1 MNYDQMNSENRAIQM
16 GNGFNTPSKGLA
28 AGYGNDII
36 NMTNSVNNMPTNQE
50 IDAAKQK
57 VDNMVYESERQDDRD
72 RRVDNLLNSLKSN
85 NDYVSLVEEANQQP
99 AIKNQAGYVVVKKQ
113 QTKIGIQQGLS
124 FIKQKA
130 WELAPYIV
138 AGAIAI
144 TAVVGAHSVITEP
157 EYTDNTS
164 FHPNSIEDVIEHKNE
179 QIGSGITTHPEHV
192 INNEYDNSMTKGG
205 RGL

>member
-1 MNYDQMNSENRAIQM
+1 MNYDQMNSENSNMQTE
-16 GNGFNTPSKGLA
+16 NNFNNPSTGLS

-36 NMTNSVNNMPTNQE
+36 NMTNSANSMPTNQE
-50 IDAAKQK
+50 IDDAKQK

-72 RRVDNLLNSLKSN
+72 RRVDNLLNSLKSS
-85 NDYVSLVEEANQQP
+85 NDQAPLVEEVTQQP
-99 AIKNQAGYVVVKKQ
+99 TIKEQPEYVVVKKQ
-113 QTKIGIQQGLS
+113 QTKIGIQPGLS

-144 TAVVGAHSVITEP
+144 TAAAGMHSVITEP
-157 EYTDNTS
+157 EYTDNTN
-164 FHPNSIEDVIEHKNE
+164 FHPNSVEDVIEHKNE
-179 QIGSGITTHPEHV
+179 QIENGITTHPEHV
-192 INNEYDNSMTKGG
+192 IDDGYDDSIQKGG